1 MVATG
6 SLRMSVLPLWVIVT
20 ALMITMMSLLLLAM
34 TLVPETIGGV
44 RRANLYVVGAIMA
57 VEVACVVW
65 TLQSLVV
72 PRLKWLSRLLMEDP
86 VVVAGDPFCMAYLRL
101 QPMFGASELV
111 HLQLAVEQLYLGLA
125 SLRCSQ
131 GAVPFV
137 RNGANAAA
145 AASMHPGLWDDRT
158 RLVSF
163 ASAADAVATAVDD
176 RANYELVNPNPNSF
190 SMDDYLLSR
199 RYEYKKKRLS
209 LMELP
214 HEVGLRASQKLRGL
228 LSNTLLPASAAGSPT
243 IEADCFTA
251 CSSAE
256 ERAGASP
263 PQESSLTQCLSV
275 HSLHSEPLLVGEE
288 EDLRQGDEDD
298 ATGPSPGSG
307 GNQELLPI
315 LSAEDRAIC
324 DPLDDNSNNSFAV
337 LANSL
342 RLDGAIIFQVLKNIR
357 IGRSL
362 SSVSLPVH
370 ILESRSLLETLSDM
384 FVAWDLLMPLAWG
397 EVRQPVDRMRVMLCW
412 FFSAYNWRPK
422 GVAKKPYNPILGE
435 VFQCKCPAPPS
446 LLSVPPSREVH
457 AKAQETCSLERTLG
471 CSDSMYFLSEQVCH
485 RPPVSVFY
493 AELPNLIVAE
503 GVYLP
508 HSKLISLNSVASISH
523 SSVLVQF
530 PRTGWS
536 CRFSLPNAFASGMV
550 FGTPRLELGGVVRL
564 EDCHSPAHATVNF
577 RRKEFFGGM
586 YDEVVARISTADG
599 NGIAE
604 EYTGLWHG
612 VICPRGTQH
621 TASVGSKRQRHH
633 SLLSVDDESHAMEPL
648 FDAEAFQRRRG
659 MPCGR
664 PYAYPL
670 RNDNNGHPYQ
680 KQSRAVWRDL
690 TTAIRLGDV
699 EAAANA
705 KSLVEEA
712 QRAERRELEVE
723 RLAHV
728 PKFFEFLG
736 DGELSHGN
744 EDVLAKQENWRFT
757 ARDMLFM

>member
-1 MVATG
+1 MVVTG
-6 SLRMSVLPLWVIVT
+6 SLRMPVLPLWVIVT
-20 ALMITMMSLLLLAM
+20 ALMITMMGLLLLAM

-57 VEVACVVW
+57 VEVACFVW
-65 TLQSLVV
+65 ILQFLVV
-72 PRLKWLSRLLMEDP
+72 PRVKGLSRLLMEDP
-86 VVVAGDPFCMAYLRL
+86 VIVAGDPFCMAYLRL
-101 QPMFGASELV
+101 QPVFGATEV
-111 HLQLAVEQLYLGLA
+111 VQLQLAAEQLYLGLA
-125 SLRCSQ
+125 SLWCGQ
-131 GAVPFV
+131 GVVPFV
-137 RNGANAAA
+137 RSGGNAAA
-145 AASMHPGLWDDRT
+145 AASMHPDLWDDRT
-158 RLVSF
+158 RAASF
-163 ASAADAVATAVDD
+163 VSAADD
-176 RANYELVNPNPNSF
+176 RAKYEFVKPNSNSF

-199 RYEYKKKRLS
+199 RYEYKKKRRS
-209 LMELP
+209 MMELP
-214 HEVGLRASQKLRGL
+214 HEVGLRASHKLRGL
-228 LSNTLLPASAAGSPT
+228 FGNTSLSASAAGSPT
-243 IEADCFTA
+243 VEADYFTA
-251 CSSAE
+251 CSSVG

-263 PQESSLTQCLSV
+263 PQEGSLTRCLSV
-275 HSLHSEPLLVGEE
+275 HSLHSESLPVGEE
-288 EDLRQGDEDD
+288 EDLRQDDEDD
-298 ATGPSPGSG
+298 AIVPNPGNS

-324 DPLDDNSNNSFAV
+324 DPLNDNSNNSFVV

-357 IGRSL
+357 VGRSL

-370 ILESRSLLETLSDM
+370 ILESRSLLEMLSDM

-422 GVAKKPYNPILGE
+422 GTAKKPYNPILGE

-446 LLSVPPSREVH
+446 LLSVPPPQEVP

-471 CSDSMYFLSEQVCH
+471 SSDCMHFLAEQVSH

-493 AELPNLIVAE
+493 AELPNLIVAQ

-536 CRFSLPNAFASGMV
+536 CRFSLPHAFASGMV
-550 FGTPRLELGGVVRL
+550 FGTPRLELGGAVRL
-564 EDCHSPAHATVNF
+564 QDCHSPAHVTVNF
-577 RRKEFFGGM
+577 RRKDFFGGI

-599 NGIAE
+599 NGISE

-612 VICPRGTQH
+612 VICPRGTQS
-621 TASVGSKRQRHH
+621 TTSVGTKRQCHH
-633 SLLSVDDESHAMEPL
+633 SRLSVNDEGRATEPL

-659 MPCGR
+659 MPCSR

-670 RNDNNGHPYQ
+670 HNGNNGHPYP

-690 TTAIRLGDV
+690 TAAIRLGDV

-705 KSLVEEA
+705 KSLVEVA
-712 QRAERRELEVE
+712 QRAERRELEAG
-723 RLAHV
+723 RLVHV

-736 DGELSHGN
+736 NGELLRGN